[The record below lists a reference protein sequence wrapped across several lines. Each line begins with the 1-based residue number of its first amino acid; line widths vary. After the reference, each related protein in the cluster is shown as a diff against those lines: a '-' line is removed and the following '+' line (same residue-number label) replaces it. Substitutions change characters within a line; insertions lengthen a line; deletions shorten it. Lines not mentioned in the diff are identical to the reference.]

1 MIGLIKVDLHVHT
14 VYSNDCLTPPSDVLR
29 WAKRRHLNALAV
41 TDHNTIDGARE
52 LAAMSPLLV
61 IIGEEIRTA
70 RGEIIGLFLQQAIPP
85 GLSPLETVRC
95 IHQQGG
101 LVYVPHPADRLRR
114 STLEPEALAEI
125 VNEVDLIEVLN
136 ARVTWSVDNQRAEE
150 LAREHRFLRGAGSDA
165 HQGIEIGRAY
175 LEMPAFTDAQG
186 FLKAL
191 ARAQICGRVSSP
203 LVHMSSAYARLAKGL
218 IAAVSLAK

>member
-1 MIGLIKVDLHVHT
+1 MTGLIKVDLHVHT
-14 VYSNDCLTPPSDVLR
+14 VYSDDCLTPPNDVLR

-85 GLSPLETVRC
+85 GLSPLETVRY

-114 STLEPEALAEI
+114 STLEPDALAEI
-125 VNEVDLIEVLN
+125 IQEVDLIEVLN
-136 ARVTWSVDNQRAEE
+136 ARVTWGVDNQRAEE
-150 LAREHRFLRGAGSDA
+150 LAREHRLLRGAGSDA

-175 LEMPAFTDAQG
+175 LEMPAFADAQG

-191 ARAQICGRVSSP
+191 TRAQVCGRVSSP
-203 LVHMSSAYARLAKGL
+203 LVHMSSAYAKLAKGF
-218 IAAVSLAK
+218 IAAMSLAK